1 MPLLLIAI
9 ILGIVEGVTEFLP
22 VSSTG
27 HLILATELLGFDAEK
42 WAAFNVIIQ
51 LGAILAIVVLYWR
64 TFWAVLEGLIRRN
77 PVSWRFVRN
86 VLIGFLPSAILG
98 FILIK
103 HIEALLGNA
112 KVVAIALILGGIAI
126 LVIERLA
133 KHQDVHGV
141 SAMPVKTALGIG
153 IAQCLAMIP
162 GVSRSGATI
171 MGALGLGVERRTA
184 AEFSFFL
191 AIPTMVGA
199 TTLELAKHHDEIMAG
214 AHGVG
219 MGAVAVGFVVSFVVA
234 IVVVKAFVAYIS
246 RHGFAPFAW
255 WRILVGSAGLAGLI
269 VFG

>member
-1 MPLLLIAI
+1 MPLLLIAL
-9 ILGIVEGVTEFLP
+9 ILGIVEGITEFLP

-27 HLILATELLGFDAEK
+27 HLILATELLGFDADK

-64 TFWAVLEGLIRRN
+64 TFWAVIEGLLKN
-77 PVSWRFVRN
+77 NATSWRFVRN

-98 FILIK
+98 FLLLK
-103 HIEALLGNA
+103 YIEALLGDP
-112 KVVAIALILGGIAI
+112 KVVAVALILGGITI
-126 LVIERLA
+126 LVIERMV
-133 KHQDVHGV
+133 KQSDVVGV
-141 SAMPVKTALGIG
+141 AEMPVGTAIGIG

-171 MGALGLGVERRTA
+171 MGALSLGVERRTA

-191 AIPTMVGA
+191 AIPTMIGA
-199 TTLELAKHHDEIMAG
+199 TALEFAKHRHDILAG

-219 MGAVAVGFVVSFVVA
+219 FGTVAVGFVVSFLVA
-234 IVVVKAFVAYIS
+234 LVVVRAFVHYIS

-255 WRILVGSAGLAGLI
+255 YRIIVGAAALVWLFAR
-269 VFG
+269 

>member
-27 HLILATELLGFDAEK
+27 HLILATELLGFDADK

-64 TFWAVLEGLIRRN
+64 TFWAVLEGLFQRN
-77 PVSWRFVRN
+77 AMSWRFVRN
-86 VLIGFLPSAILG
+86 ILIGFLPSAILG
-98 FILIK
+98 VILIK
-103 HIEALLGNA
+103 YIEALLGDP
-112 KVVAIALILGGIAI
+112 KVVAVMFILGGIAI
-126 LVIERLA
+126 ILIERLV
-133 KHQDVHGV
+133 KRTDIVGV
-141 SAMPVKTALGIG
+141 AEMPMKTAVGIG

-171 MGALGLGVERRTA
+171 MGALSLGVERRTA

-191 AIPTMVGA
+191 AVPTMIGA
-199 TTLELAKHHDEIMAG
+199 TTLELLKHHDEMLAG

-219 MGAVAVGFVVSFVVA
+219 LGTVAVGLVVSFLVA
-234 IVVVKAFVAYIS
+234 LVVVRAFVHYIS
-246 RHGFAPFAW
+246 RHGFTPFAW
-255 WRILVGSAGLAGLI
+255 YRIVVGAAALVWLFAR
-269 VFG
+269 

>member
-1 MPLLLIAI
+1 MPILLIAV

-27 HLILATELLGFDAEK
+27 HLILATELLGFDAAK

-64 TFWAVLEGLIRRN
+64 TFWSVIAGLFKADRL
-77 PVSWRFVRN
+77 SLRFVRN
-86 VLIGFLPSAILG
+86 ILIGFLPSAVLG
-98 FILIK
+98 LILIK

-112 KVVAIALILGGIAI
+112 EVVAIAFIVGGIAI

-133 KHQDVHGV
+133 KRSDTVGV
-141 SAMPVKTALGIG
+141 AEMPMRTAAGIG
-153 IAQCLAMIP
+153 LVQCLAMIP

-171 MGALGLGVERRTA
+171 MGGLSLGVERRTA

-199 TTLELAKHHDEIMAG
+199 TTLEFLKHRQELLAG
-214 AHGVG
+214 ASGVG
-219 MGAVAVGFVVSFVVA
+219 FGAVAVGFVVSFVVA
-234 IVVVKAFVAYIS
+234 IVVVRAFVHYIS

-255 WRILVGSAGLAGLI
+255 YRIAAGIAALVWLTLR
-269 VFG
+269 

>member
-1 MPLLLIAI
+1 MPILLIAI

-27 HLILATELLGFDAEK
+27 HLVLAGALLGYNDRQ
-42 WAAFNVIIQ
+42 WNAFNVIIQ

-64 TFWAVLEGLIRRN
+64 TFWAVLEGLLRGN

-86 VLIGFLPSAILG
+86 ILIGFVPSAILG
-98 FILIK
+98 FLLINR
-103 HIEALLGNA
+103 IEALLLKPA
-112 KVVAIALILGGIAI
+112 VVAWAFILGGIAI
-126 LVIERLA
+126 LVIEKLA
-133 KHQDVHGV
+133 KRSDVVGV
-141 SAMPVKTALGIG
+141 AELPVGTAVGIG

-171 MGALGLGVERRTA
+171 MGALSLGVERRTA

-199 TTLELAKHHDEIMAG
+199 TTLEFVKHRHELLAG
-214 AHGVG
+214 ASGVG
-219 MGAVAVGFVVSFVVA
+219 FGTVAVGFVVSFVVA
-234 IVVVKAFVAYIS
+234 LVVVRAFVHYIS

-255 WRILVGSAGLAGLI
+255 YRIVAGAVALAWLTMR
-269 VFG
+269 

>member
-1 MPLLLIAI
+1 VPLLLIAL

-27 HLILATELLGFDAEK
+27 HLILATELLGFDADK

-64 TFWAVLEGLIRRN
+64 TFWAVLEGLVKN
-77 PVSWRFVRN
+77 NAMSWRFVRN

-98 FILIK
+98 FLLLK
-103 HIEALLGNA
+103 HIEALLGDP
-112 KVVAIALILGGIAI
+112 KVVAVALILGGIAI

-133 KHQDVHGV
+133 KRSDVVGV
-141 SAMPVKTALGIG
+141 SEMPMKTAVGIG

-171 MGALGLGVERRTA
+171 MGALSLGVERRTA

-199 TTLELAKHHDEIMAG
+199 TTLEFLKHRHDIMAG
-214 AHGVG
+214 ASGVG
-219 MGAVAVGFVVSFVVA
+219 FGTVAVGFVVSFVVA
-234 IVVVKAFVAYIS
+234 LIVVRAFVQYIS

-255 WRILVGSAGLAGLI
+255 YRIIVGAVALAWLLAR
-269 VFG
+269 

>member
-1 MPLLLIAI
+1 MPLLLVAI

-77 PVSWRFVRN
+77 AMSWRFVRN
-86 VLIGFLPSAILG
+86 VLLGFLPSAILG
-98 FILIK
+98 FLLINY
-103 HIEALLGNA
+103 IEQLLGA
-112 KVVAIALILGGIAI
+112 PKVVAVMFILGGIAI
-126 LVIERLA
+126 IVIERLVK
-133 KHQDVHGV
+133 KHDVVGV
-141 SAMPVKTALGIG
+141 AEMPASRALGIG
-153 IAQCLAMIP
+153 LVQCLAMVP

-171 MGALGLGVERRTA
+171 MGALSLGIERRTA

-191 AIPTMVGA
+191 AVPTMLGA
-199 TTLELAKHHDEIMAG
+199 TTLELLKHHDEMLSG

-219 MGAVAVGFVVSFVVA
+219 FGAVAVGFVVSFIVA

-246 RHGFAPFAW
+246 RHGFTPFAW
-255 WRILVGSAGLAGLI
+255 YRIVAGAVALVWLFAR
-269 VFG
+269 

>member
-1 MPLLLIAI
+1 VPLLLIAL

-27 HLILATELLGFDAEK
+27 HLILATELLGFDADK

-64 TFWAVLEGLIRRN
+64 TFWAVLEGLVN
-77 PVSWRFVRN
+77 NNAMSWRFVRN

-98 FILIK
+98 FLLLK
-103 HIEALLGNA
+103 HIEALLGDP
-112 KVVAIALILGGIAI
+112 KVVAVALILGGIAI

-133 KHQDVHGV
+133 KRSDVVGV
-141 SAMPVKTALGIG
+141 SEMPVKTAVGIG

-171 MGALGLGVERRTA
+171 MGALSLGVERRTA

-199 TTLELAKHHDEIMAG
+199 TTLEFLKHRQDIMAG
-214 AHGVG
+214 ASGVG
-219 MGAVAVGFVVSFVVA
+219 FGTVAVGFLVSFVVA
-234 IVVVKAFVAYIS
+234 LVVVRAFVHYIS

-255 WRILVGSAGLAGLI
+255 YRIIVGAVALAWL
-269 VFG
+269 FAR